1 MIKTIEYERIDN
13 SSIKGRY
20 VLIDVRSP
28 GEFKKATIP
37 GAINLPLFTD
47 EEREEIGTVYVQE
60 CRDKAKRLGVVAAS
74 KKLPEIYDRIQQ
86 LQKEYKSLIFLCER
100 GGMRSS
106 SIVSLLTSVGVNAFK
121 VLGGYKGYRA
131 YINESLKEVMN
142 GVNFVVIHGNT
153 GVGKTKILKKLE
165 EKGYDVLDLEGCANH
180 RGSLLG
186 SVGIGRQNSQ
196 KMFESL
202 VYETLKNRKS
212 NTVFV
217 EAESKRIGYVFV
229 PEHIHNAMRDG
240 VHINVISCIE
250 SRVDNIL
257 EDYVYDNNDELIES
271 VDKLSKYISAKNI
284 EEYKS
289 KILGGLYREV
299 IEDLMIKY
307 YDPMYLNK
315 KYDYLLETD
324 SSIMDNAVNDII
336 NWYEENKHEI
346 DKEK

>member
-1 MIKTIEYERIDN
+1 MIKTIEYERIDK

-37 GAINLPLFTD
+37 GAINIPLFTD
-47 EEREEIGTVYVQE
+47 SEREEIGTIYVRE
-60 CRDKAKRLGVVAAS
+60 CREKAKRLGVEAAS
-74 KKLPEIYDRIQQ
+74 RNLPEIYEKIQS

-121 VLGGYKGYRA
+121 VLGGYKGYRT
-131 YINESLKEVMN
+131 YINEALRQTME
-142 GVNFVVIHGNT
+142 GVNFIVIHGNT

-165 EKGYDVLDLEGCANH
+165 ERGYDVLDLEGCANH

-186 SVGIGRQNSQ
+186 SVGIGPQNSQ
-196 KMFESL
+196 KMFESYI
-202 VYETLKNRKS
+202 YETLKNRKT

-217 EAESKRIGYVFV
+217 EAESKRIGYVLI
-229 PEHIHNAMRDG
+229 PEHIHCVMRDG
-240 VHINVISCIE
+240 IHINVIGSIE

-271 VDKLSKYISAKNI
+271 VDKLSKYISAGNI
-284 EEYKS
+284 EGYKN
-289 KILGGLYREV
+289 KIRDGLHREV

-315 KYDYLLETD
+315 KYEYELEAD
-324 SSIMDNAVNDII
+324 SSVLDNAVEDII
-336 NWYEENKHEI
+336 SWYEKNRE
-346 DKEK
+346 

>member
-1 MIKTIEYERIDN
+1 MIKTIEYERIDK

-28 GEFKKATIP
+28 GEFQKATIP
-37 GAINLPLFTD
+37 GAINIPLFTD
-47 EEREEIGTVYVQE
+47 SEREEIGTIYVRE
-60 CRDKAKRLGVVAAS
+60 CREKAKRLGVEAAS
-74 KKLPEIYDRIQQ
+74 RKLPEIYEKIQS

-106 SIVSLLTSVGVNAFK
+106 SIVSLLSSVGVNAFK
-121 VLGGYKGYRA
+121 VLGGYKGYRG
-131 YINESLKEVMN
+131 YINEALRETME

-165 EKGYDVLDLEGCANH
+165 ERGYDVLDLEGCANH

-186 SVGIGRQNSQ
+186 SVGIGPQNSQ
-196 KMFESL
+196 KMFESYI
-202 VYETLKNRKS
+202 YETLKNRKT
-212 NTVFV
+212 NTIFV
-217 EAESKRIGYVFV
+217 EAESKRIGYVLI
-229 PEHIHNAMRDG
+229 PDHIHSVMKDG
-240 VHINVISCIE
+240 VHINVVGSIE

-271 VDKLSKYISAKNI
+271 VDKLSKYISATNI
-284 EEYKS
+284 EAYKN
-289 KILGGLYREV
+289 KISSGEHRDV

-315 KYDYLLETD
+315 KYEYEFETD
-324 SSIMDNAVNDII
+324 SSILDNAVEDII
-336 NWYEENKHEI
+336 NWYEKNRE
-346 DKEK
+346 